1 MRAETKKT
9 RPGDRCPLG
18 ASTPFEAGSPVA
30 LVFNPNSRLGFK
42 ARICKEGSPTMKD
55 SNMTD
60 AQSKGLFWGVDV
72 ASEKLD
78 LSRHDQAEVV
88 SFENSADGVA
98 RLVEHVQQQP
108 MALLVVEATG
118 GYEVPLV
125 AALADAGL
133 PVVRIN
139 PRQLRAFATAVGQLA
154 KTDTIDA
161 RLIARFARDVRPT
174 VRPLPTPEQRF
185 FADLAARRRQ
195 LVALRT
201 AERNRRKKACQPEL
215 LATIDAVLAVI
226 EQQIVGLDH
235 QLDQLIAT
243 DPQWQQRDRI
253 LQSKIGVAAV
263 TSHVLLADLP
273 ELGQLE
279 HKQIAKLVGVA
290 PLNRDSGKLRG
301 RRTIVAGRSNVR
313 TALYMAALSAVRWNP
328 QIRPFYQRLRQ
339 AGKPFKVAIVAC
351 MRKLLTILNALVR
364 QNTPWRN
371 TAMNP

>member
-1 MRAETKKT
+1 MGAKKT
-9 RPGDRCPLG
+9 RPGDRWPLG
-18 ASTPFEAGSPVA
+18 APTPFEAGSPVA

-42 ARICKEGSPTMKD
+42 ARICKEGSPTMND
-55 SNMTD
+55 SITTD
-60 AQSKGLFWGVDV
+60 VPSNGLFWGVDV
-72 ASEKLD
+72 AAEKLD
-78 LSRHDQAEVV
+78 LARHDQAEVV
-88 SFENSADGVA
+88 SFENSANGIA
-98 RLVEHVQQQP
+98 RLVEHVQQQSLT
-108 MALLVVEATG
+108 LLVVEATG

-125 AALADAGL
+125 AALAEAEL

-161 RLIARFARDVRPT
+161 RLIARFARDVRPA
-174 VRPLPTPEQRF
+174 VRPLPTPVQRF

-201 AERNRRKKACQPEL
+201 AERNRRKKACHAEL
-215 LATIDAVLAVI
+215 FATIDAVLAVI
-226 EQQIVGLDH
+226 DEQIAGLDR
-235 QLDQLIAT
+235 QLAQLIAT
-243 DPQWQQRDRI
+243 EPQWQQRDRI
-253 LQSKIGVAAV
+253 LQSVTGVAAV

-301 RRTIVAGRSNVR
+301 RRTIVAGRRTVR
-313 TALYMAALSAVRWNP
+313 TALYMAALTAARWNTP
-328 QIRPFYQRLRQ
+328 IRLFYQRLRQ
-339 AGKPFKVAIVAC
+339 AGKPFKVAITAC

-364 QNTPWRN
+364 DNTPWRK